1 MNTQLPSLPPVLV
14 VHNVSKAFR
23 KFDSVAHRM
32 ANWLFG
38 AERGLN
44 SVEVIKSISL
54 NVLPGEVVAI
64 IGQNGAGKSTLLKLI
79 TGVIQPNSGGV
90 HYLGRV
96 AAILELGLGFNPEF
110 TGRQNVF
117 SSASVMGFK
126 DDEISSMMPEIEEF
140 AEIGEYI
147 DRPVKTYSSGMMARL
162 AFSVATAARPDLL
175 IIDEVLSVGDT
186 YFQHKSFDRIRQFKE
201 QGTAILFVSHS
212 MGDVKALCDRVA
224 LLDSGVIA
232 KLGLADEV
240 VDYYNALI
248 AAKEN
253 GKLSIEQRRE
263 KGGWLY
269 SRSGTF
275 DAVITSLTLLDSDT
289 REEVKC
295 ARVGQK
301 LVLELVAE
309 AKTSLPRLVL
319 GHMFRDKTGHVVW
332 GTNTWHTSQVLENI
346 QKGSRIKY
354 AMFFSCDLGPGSYSV
369 SPALV
374 STDTHLVDNYEWQDN
389 ALVFDVINADHAIF
403 IGTSHIKSEFKIN
416 IEGS

>member
-1 MNTQLPSLPPVLV
+1 MSNQLPSLPPILV
-14 VHNVSKAFR
+14 VHDITKAFR
-23 KFDSVAHRM
+23 KFDSGLQRL

-38 AERGLN
+38 SKAGQSN
-44 SVEVIKSISL
+44 IEVIKHISL
-54 NVLPGEVVAI
+54 SVLPGEVVAI
-64 IGQNGAGKSTLLKLI
+64 IGQNGAGKSTLLKLV
-79 TGVIQPNSGGV
+79 TGVIQPNSGGI
-90 HYLGRV
+90 HYRGRV

-117 SSASVMGFK
+117 SSGSVMGFSEL
-126 DDEISSMMPEIEEF
+126 EISKIMPEIECF

-162 AFSVATAARPDLL
+162 AFSIATAVRPDLL

-186 YFQHKSFDRIRQFKE
+186 YFQHKSFTRIRRFKE
-201 QGTAILFVSHS
+201 EGSAILFVSHS
-212 MGDVKALCDRVA
+212 MGDVKSLCDRVV

-232 KLGLADEV
+232 KEGLPDEV

-253 GKLSIEQRRE
+253 ERMSIEQRRE
-263 KGGWLY
+263 ENGWLH

-275 DAVITSLTLLDSDT
+275 EAVITSLKLADAGTG
-289 REEVKC
+289 EEVTC
-295 ARVGQK
+295 ARVGQELK
-301 LVLELVAE
+301 LELEAE
-309 AKTSLPRLVL
+309 ARSFLPRLVL
-319 GHMFRDKTGHVVW
+319 GYMLRDKTGHVVW

-346 QKGSRIKY
+346 KESSRIKY
-354 AMFFSCDLGPGSYSV
+354 SMLFSCDLGPGSYSV

-389 ALVFDVINADHAIF
+389 AFVFDVINASFPTF
-403 IGTSHIKSEFKIN
+403 IGTSHIKPEFMIS
-416 IEGS
+416 IEG